1 MAQKL
6 AFVTCPNLI
15 RELELVIS
23 KNSWNDVESVCLSTH
38 CFKKC
43 SIEESD
49 IKSLFGENFQK
60 YDKIEFLCGCF
71 RDPSHAVKNCRH
83 IKMPSEPICF
93 NFFTNPGIIND
104 FANKGCY
111 MITPGWLA
119 EWEKNIESVW
129 GFTKPAARSFFK
141 ESNIKKIILLDT
153 GIAPPSASADTETKL
168 DGLSKYLGLKY
179 ESLPVG
185 LEYFGTVLGA
195 KRNSWL
201 LEKIDEKHR
210 KQIGEL
216 NRKLSYNLSAF
227 EFTSEIAGAADEKS
241 IAKKIIYLFDSL
253 FAPSDIVYYSLVG
266 PAVKWRMARDQK
278 ITPCENEPQCET
290 ISESAEKMAADKI
303 SCLANGEGFK
313 VFIGAPEENQGM
325 VIINR
330 LKFPHYI
337 NDYMELAESV
347 ANISSIAIS
356 NARKYEKIEAA
367 VEEARKASSVKSSF
381 LANMSH
387 ELRTPI
393 SSIIGFCD
401 LAHSKEASAE
411 TREFIGYIKL
421 SSRILLSLVNNILD
435 FSKTEAGGVEIE
447 NIEFSPGDIVR
458 QAAGMV
464 KVQADAKKVNLE
476 HRVPDPDR
484 MLIGDAFK
492 LRQVLLNLLSNA
504 VKFSDR
510 GTVFIE
516 ARALKD
522 LGETVEITFSVKD
535 EGIGIEESKKDIIF
549 KPFSQADGSVS
560 RKFGGTGLGLSISES
575 FVKLMG
581 GREIC
586 VESSP
591 GRGSRFYFTLEFKK
605 AQKKPAA
612 AKIEDASASIP
623 AQRSIMDQ
631 GGEKYKILVVDDNLI
646 NLELMKRI
654 IDKSGH
660 VSSGAD
666 SGEAALRLLEGDAF
680 DLIIMDLQMPVM
692 DGLETSAA
700 IRGRNIITP
709 IIAVSATTIERC
721 AEKCSAAGID
731 AFVQKPVGFQSLKDI
746 IQKYAAGRK
755 KNAADLS

>member
-1 MAQKL
+1 TVLEAKL
-6 AFVTCPNLI
+6 
-15 RELELVIS
+15 
-23 KNSWNDVESVCLSTH
+23 NSW
-38 CFKKC
+38 
-43 SIEESD
+43 
-49 IKSLFGENFQK
+49 
-60 YDKIEFLCGCF
+60 
-71 RDPSHAVKNCRH
+71 R
-83 IKMPSEPICF
+83 
-93 NFFTNPGIIND
+93 
-104 FANKGCY
+104 
-111 MITPGWLA
+111 
-119 EWEKNIESVW
+119 
-129 GFTKPAARSFFK
+129 
-141 ESNIKKIILLDT
+141 
-153 GIAPPSASADTETKL
+153 
-168 DGLSKYLGLKY
+168 
-179 ESLPVG
+179 
-185 LEYFGTVLGA
+185 
-195 KRNSWL
+195 
-201 LEKIDEKHR
+201 LEKSDENHK

-227 EFTSEIAGAADEKS
+227 EFTSEIACAVDEKN
-241 IAKKIIYLFDSL
+241 IAQKIIYLFDSL
-253 FAPSDIVYYSLVG
+253 FAPCDIFYYSLEG
-266 PAVKWRMARDQK
+266 AVINWVMTRNRQ
-278 ITPCENEPQCET
+278 ITQCEKDRQFKG
-290 ISESAEKMAADKI
+290 ILESADKMAADGMT
-303 SCLANGEGFK
+303 CLPCGEGFK
-313 VFIGAPEENQGM
+313 VFIGAPGEKQGLAVIEN
-325 VIINR
+325 
-330 LKFPHYI
+330 LKFPRYI
-337 NDYMELAESV
+337 NNYMELAESV
-347 ANISSIAIS
+347 ADISSIAIS

-411 TREFIGYIKL
+411 TREFIGYIKT

-435 FSKTEAGGVEIE
+435 FSKIEAGGLEIE
-447 NIEFSPGDIVR
+447 NADFSLGDTVR

-476 HRVPDPDR
+476 HCVPEPDR
-484 MLIGDAFK
+484 MLTGDAFK

-516 ARALKD
+516 ARTVKD
-522 LGETVEITFSVKD
+522 EGESVQITFSVKD

-692 DGLETSAA
+692 DGLETSTA